1 MKRII
6 GIRYI
11 KVSCNMKLEIIHKMK
26 VLQETLKNTPDS
38 DITGYLN
45 FLNEMNNMT
54 KIAETMSI
62 SSSPYTTEF

>member
-1 MKRII
+1 MNRII

-11 KVSCNMKLEIIHKMK
+11 KASCNMKLEIIHKMK